1 LSAAILFFEK
11 LVLWSLEK
19 HPLLQANSASR
30 AYTSYFFFC
39 PFSIEMIEN
48 YFIKHSKRKNQEE
61 NDQPLEGQARK
72 IPKKD
77 PLPSLLKEPPLDLAG
92 DKPPTQ
98 HDIFTVLK
106 NLPELKWR
114 KITAEN
120 LNLEYAIMFTKN
132 EAYKIFNYL
141 ENEIVYEHNSKVQV
155 FGKWHNVPR
164 KQASYGDDGLK
175 YSFSGRTISA
185 TPWTPF
191 LRELRDMLATKVGTN
206 FNFVLINRYKDGNDH
221 IGEHKDDEHELVS
234 RSPIASLSFG
244 EARDFVFRHQDSRG
258 AKAVSKIEPVKLNLQ
273 AGSILLM
280 NYPTNSYW
288 YHSLPVRKKCLGPR
302 INLTFRQ
309 MHC

>member
-1 LSAAILFFEK
+1 LKNCTFGKKTPTLAGKFSEQSIHITKEHCVRL
-11 LVLWSLEK
+11 
-19 HPLLQANSASR
+19 
-30 AYTSYFFFC
+30 YFFFC
-39 PFSIEMIEN
+39 PFNIEMIEN

-77 PLPSLLKEPPLDLAG
+77 PRPSLKEPPLDLAG